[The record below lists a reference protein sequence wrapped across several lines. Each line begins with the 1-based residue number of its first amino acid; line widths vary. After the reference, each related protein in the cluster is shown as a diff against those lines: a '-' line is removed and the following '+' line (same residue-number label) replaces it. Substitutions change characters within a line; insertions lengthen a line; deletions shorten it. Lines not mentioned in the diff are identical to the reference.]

1 MKPETTKGV
10 GMIPFMS
17 GNETLMQT
25 VEPAD
30 SCGCRVR
37 KSIPKGR
44 WFDSLV
50 ASAYSLV
57 YPRCTSVRSYIF
69 LPTSIAAILYSCTI
83 LAVPIPCFDCRRW
96 HRFSS
101 YLF

>member
-30 SCGCRVR
+30 SCGCRAR

-44 WFDSLV
+44 WFDPV
-50 ASAYSLV
+50 V
-57 YPRCTSVRSYIF
+57 YPQILGSVRLQHGVS
-69 LPTSIAAILYSCTI
+69 SLYECAE
-83 LAVPIPCFDCRRW
+83 L
-96 HRFSS
+96 H
-101 YLF
+101 LFAY